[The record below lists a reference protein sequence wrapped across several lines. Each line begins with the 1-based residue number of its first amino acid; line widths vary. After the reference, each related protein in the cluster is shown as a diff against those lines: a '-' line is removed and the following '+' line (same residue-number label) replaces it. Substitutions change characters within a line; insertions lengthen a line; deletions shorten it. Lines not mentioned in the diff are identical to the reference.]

1 MIMRSRLDSQLSQL
15 NVELTELGA
24 LCETAIAD
32 SAEALVRGDAELAGR
47 VPPIADEIDRRE
59 RGIETLCMRM
69 LLQQQPVAGDLRRIS
84 AALRMINDME
94 RIGDQADD
102 IAEILLCRAGR
113 PLSAGDTLRDMA
125 RATIRMVSESVDA
138 YVRQDVALAERVIAS
153 DDEVD
158 GYFDRVKT
166 HLIDRIAKDV
176 DDGEATLDLLMIA
189 KYYERIGDHAT
200 NIAEWVMFSVTGVH
214 KTEAT

>member
-94 RIGDQADD
+94 RIGDQAKD
-102 IAEILLCRAGR
+102 IAEIIGFLGGR
-113 PLSAGDTLRDMA
+113 ISDNSETLRGMA
-125 RATIRMVSESVDA
+125 LCTIRMVTESVDA
-138 YVRQDVALAERVIAS
+138 YVRRDIALARKVIS
-153 DDEVD
+153 DDDEVD
-158 GYFDRVKT
+158 ERFLRVKRE
-166 HLIDRIAKDV
+166 LISDIAKKPDE
-176 DDGEATLDLLMIA
+176 GEFSLDILMIA
-189 KYYERIGDHAT
+189 KYLERIGDHAV
-200 NIAEWVMFSVTGVH
+200 NIAQWVIFSFP
-214 KTEAT
+214 EQAAR

>member
-24 LCETAIAD
+24 LCETAIAN
-32 SAEALVRGDAELAGR
+32 SARALVRGDAELAGR

-94 RIGDQADD
+94 RIGDQAKD
-102 IAEILLCRAGR
+102 IAEIIGFLGGR
-113 PLSAGDTLRDMA
+113 ISENSETLRGMA
-125 RATIRMVSESVDA
+125 LCTIRMVTESVDA
-138 YVRQDVALAERVIAS
+138 YVRRDIALARKVIS
-153 DDEVD
+153 NDDEVD
-158 GYFDRVKT
+158 ERFLRVKRE
-166 HLIDRIAKDV
+166 LISDIAKKP
-176 DDGEATLDLLMIA
+176 DDGEFALDILMIA
-189 KYYERIGDHAT
+189 KYLERIGDHAV
-200 NIAEWVMFSVTGVH
+200 NIAQWVIFSFP
-214 KTEAT
+214 EQAAR

>member
-24 LCETAIAD
+24 LCETAIAN
-32 SAEALVRGDAELAGR
+32 SARALVRGDAEFAGR

-94 RIGDQADD
+94 RIGDQAKD
-102 IAEILLCRAGR
+102 IAEIIGFLGGR
-113 PLSAGDTLRDMA
+113 ISENSETLRGMA
-125 RATIRMVSESVDA
+125 LCTIRMVTESVDA
-138 YVRQDVALAERVIAS
+138 YVRRDIALARKVIS
-153 DDEVD
+153 DDDEVD
-158 GYFDRVKT
+158 ERFLRVKRE
-166 HLIDRIAKDV
+166 LISDIAKKP
-176 DDGEATLDLLMIA
+176 DDGEFALDILMIA
-189 KYYERIGDHAT
+189 KYLERIGDHAV
-200 NIAEWVMFSVTGVH
+200 NIAQWVIFSFP
-214 KTEAT
+214 EQAAR

>member
-94 RIGDQADD
+94 RIGDQAKD
-102 IAEILLCRAGR
+102 IAEIIGFLGGR
-113 PLSAGDTLRDMA
+113 ISENSETLRGMA
-125 RATIRMVSESVDA
+125 LCTIRMVTESVDA
-138 YVRQDVALAERVIAS
+138 YVRRDIALARKVIS
-153 DDEVD
+153 DDDEVD
-158 GYFDRVKT
+158 ERFLRVKRE
-166 HLIDRIAKDV
+166 LISDIAKKP
-176 DDGEATLDLLMIA
+176 DDGEFSLDILMIA
-189 KYYERIGDHAT
+189 KYLERIGDHAV
-200 NIAEWVMFSVTGVH
+200 NIAQWVIFSFP
-214 KTEAT
+214 EQAAR

>member
-94 RIGDQADD
+94 RIGDQAKD
-102 IAEILLCRAGR
+102 IAEIIGFLGGR
-113 PLSAGDTLRDMA
+113 ISENSETLRGMA
-125 RATIRMVSESVDA
+125 LCTIRMVTESVDA
-138 YVRQDVALAERVIAS
+138 YVRRDIALARKVIS
-153 DDEVD
+153 DDDEVD
-158 GYFDRVKT
+158 ERFLRVKRE
-166 HLIDRIAKDV
+166 LISDIAKKP
-176 DDGEATLDLLMIA
+176 DDGEFALDILMVA
-189 KYYERIGDHAT
+189 KYLERIGDHAV
-200 NIAEWVMFSVTGVH
+200 NIAQWVIFSFP
-214 KTEAT
+214 EQAAR

>member
-1 MIMRSRLDSQLSQL
+1 MNMRSRLDSQLSQL

-94 RIGDQADD
+94 RIGDQAKD
-102 IAEILLCRAGR
+102 IAEIIGFLGGR
-113 PLSAGDTLRDMA
+113 ISENSETLRGMA
-125 RATIRMVSESVDA
+125 LCTIRMVTESVDA
-138 YVRQDVALAERVIAS
+138 YVRRDIALARKVIS
-153 DDEVD
+153 DDDEVD
-158 GYFDRVKT
+158 ERFLRVKRE
-166 HLIDRIAKDV
+166 LISDIAKKP
-176 DDGEATLDLLMIA
+176 DDGEFALDILMIA
-189 KYYERIGDHAT
+189 KYLERIGDHAV
-200 NIAEWVMFSVTGVH
+200 NIAQWVIFSFP
-214 KTEAT
+214 EQAAR

>member
-24 LCETAIAD
+24 LCETAIAN
-32 SAEALVRGDAELAGR
+32 SARALVRGDAELAGR

-94 RIGDQADD
+94 RIGDQAKD
-102 IAEILLCRAGR
+102 IAEIIGFLGGR
-113 PLSAGDTLRDMA
+113 ISENSETLRGMA
-125 RATIRMVSESVDA
+125 LCTIRMVTESVDA
-138 YVRQDVALAERVIAS
+138 YVRRDIALARKVIS
-153 DDEVD
+153 DDDEVD
-158 GYFDRVKT
+158 ERFLRVKRE
-166 HLIDRIAKDV
+166 LISDMAKKP
-176 DDGEATLDLLMIA
+176 DDGEFAPDILMIA
-189 KYYERIGDHAT
+189 KYLERIGDHAV
-200 NIAEWVMFSVTGVH
+200 NIAQWVLFSFP
-214 KTEAT
+214 EQAAR

>member
-94 RIGDQADD
+94 RIGDQAKD
-102 IAEILLCRAGR
+102 IAEIIGFLGGR
-113 PLSAGDTLRDMA
+113 ISENSETLRGMA
-125 RATIRMVSESVDA
+125 LCTIRMVTESVDA
-138 YVRQDVALAERVIAS
+138 YVRRDIALARKVIS
-153 DDEVD
+153 DDDSVD
-158 GYFDRVKT
+158 ECFLRVKRE
-166 HLIDRIAKDV
+166 LISDIAKKP
-176 DDGEATLDLLMIA
+176 DDGEFALDILMIA
-189 KYYERIGDHAT
+189 KYLERIGDHAV
-200 NIAEWVMFSVTGVH
+200 NIAQWVIFSFP
-214 KTEAT
+214 EQAAR

>member
-1 MIMRSRLDSQLSQL
+1 MTMRSRLDSQLSQL

-94 RIGDQADD
+94 RIGDQAKD
-102 IAEILLCRAGR
+102 IAEIIGFLGGR
-113 PLSAGDTLRDMA
+113 ISDNSETLRGMA
-125 RATIRMVSESVDA
+125 LCTIMMVTESVDA
-138 YVRQDVALAERVIAS
+138 YVRRDIALARKVIS
-153 DDEVD
+153 DDDEVD
-158 GYFDRVKT
+158 ERFLRVKRE
-166 HLIDRIAKDV
+166 LISDIAKKP
-176 DDGEATLDLLMIA
+176 DDGEFALDILMIA
-189 KYYERIGDHAT
+189 KYLERIGDHAV
-200 NIAEWVMFSVTGVH
+200 NIAQWVIFSFP
-214 KTEAT
+214 EQAAR

>member
-24 LCETAIAD
+24 LCETAIAN
-32 SAEALVRGDAELAGR
+32 SARALVRGDAELAGR

-94 RIGDQADD
+94 RIGDQAKD
-102 IAEILLCRAGR
+102 IAEIIGFLGGR
-113 PLSAGDTLRDMA
+113 ISENSETLRGMA
-125 RATIRMVSESVDA
+125 LCTIRMVTESVDA
-138 YVRQDVALAERVIAS
+138 FVRRDIALARKVIS
-153 DDEVD
+153 DDDEVD
-158 GYFDRVKT
+158 ERFLRVKRE
-166 HLIDRIAKDV
+166 LISDIAKKP
-176 DDGEATLDLLMIA
+176 DDGEFALDILMIA
-189 KYYERIGDHAT
+189 KYLERIGDHAV
-200 NIAEWVMFSVTGVH
+200 NIAQWVIFSFP
-214 KTEAT
+214 EQAAR

>member
-24 LCETAIAD
+24 LCETAIAN
-32 SAEALVRGDAELAGR
+32 SARALVRGDAELAGR

-94 RIGDQADD
+94 RIGDQAKD
-102 IAEILLCRAGR
+102 IAEIIGFLGGR
-113 PLSAGDTLRDMA
+113 ISENSETLRGMA
-125 RATIRMVSESVDA
+125 LCTIRMVTESVDA
-138 YVRQDVALAERVIAS
+138 YVRRDIALARKVIS
-153 DDEVD
+153 DDDEVD
-158 GYFDRVKT
+158 ERFLRVKRE
-166 HLIDRIAKDV
+166 LISDIAKKP
-176 DDGEATLDLLMIA
+176 DDGEFALDILMIA
-189 KYYERIGDHAT
+189 KYLERIGDHAV
-200 NIAEWVMFSVTGVH
+200 NIAQRVIFSFP
-214 KTEAT
+214 EQAAR

>member
-1 MIMRSRLDSQLSQL
+1 MTMRSRLDSQLSQL

-59 RGIETLCMRM
+59 RCIETLCMRM

-94 RIGDQADD
+94 RIGDQAKD
-102 IAEILLCRAGR
+102 IAEIIGFLGGR
-113 PLSAGDTLRDMA
+113 ISENSETLRGMA
-125 RATIRMVSESVDA
+125 LCTIRMVTESVDA
-138 YVRQDVALAERVIAS
+138 YVRRDIALAHKVIS
-153 DDEVD
+153 DDDEVD
-158 GYFDRVKT
+158 ERFLRVKRE
-166 HLIDRIAKDV
+166 LISDIAKKP
-176 DDGEATLDLLMIA
+176 DDGEFALDILMIA
-189 KYYERIGDHAT
+189 KYLERIGDHAV
-200 NIAEWVMFSVTGVH
+200 NIAQWVIFSFP
-214 KTEAT
+214 EQAAR

>member
-94 RIGDQADD
+94 RIGDQAKD
-102 IAEILLCRAGR
+102 IAEIIGFLGGR
-113 PLSAGDTLRDMA
+113 ISDNSETLRGMA
-125 RATIRMVSESVDA
+125 LCTIRMVTESVDA
-138 YVRQDVALAERVIAS
+138 YVRRDIALARKVIS
-153 DDEVD
+153 DDDEVD
-158 GYFDRVKT
+158 ERFLRVKRE
-166 HLIDRIAKDV
+166 LISDIAKKP
-176 DDGEATLDLLMIA
+176 DDGEFSLDILMIA
-189 KYYERIGDHAT
+189 KYLERIGDHAV
-200 NIAEWVMFSVTGVH
+200 NIAQWVIFSFP
-214 KTEAT
+214 EQAAR

>member
-1 MIMRSRLDSQLSQL
+1 MTMRSRLDSQLSQL

-94 RIGDQADD
+94 RIGDQAKD
-102 IAEILLCRAGR
+102 IAEIIGFLGGR
-113 PLSAGDTLRDMA
+113 ISENSETLRGMA
-125 RATIRMVSESVDA
+125 LCTIRMVTESVDA
-138 YVRQDVALAERVIAS
+138 YVRRDIALARKVIS
-153 DDEVD
+153 DDDEVD
-158 GYFDRVKT
+158 ERFLRVKRE
-166 HLIDRIAKDV
+166 LISDIAKKP
-176 DDGEATLDLLMIA
+176 DDGEFSLDILMIA
-189 KYYERIGDHAT
+189 KYLERIGDHAV
-200 NIAEWVMFSVTGVH
+200 NIAQWVIFSFP
-214 KTEAT
+214 EQAAR

>member
-59 RGIETLCMRM
+59 RGIETLCMRL

-94 RIGDQADD
+94 RIGDQAKD
-102 IAEILLCRAGR
+102 IAEIIGFLGGR
-113 PLSAGDTLRDMA
+113 ISENSETLRGMA
-125 RATIRMVSESVDA
+125 LCTIRMVTESVDA
-138 YVRQDVALAERVIAS
+138 YVRRDIALARKVIS
-153 DDEVD
+153 DDDEVD
-158 GYFDRVKT
+158 ERFLRVKRE
-166 HLIDRIAKDV
+166 LISDIAKKP
-176 DDGEATLDLLMIA
+176 DDGEFSLDILMIA
-189 KYYERIGDHAT
+189 KYLERIGDHAV
-200 NIAEWVMFSVTGVH
+200 NIAQWVIFSFP
-214 KTEAT
+214 EQAAR

>member
-1 MIMRSRLDSQLSQL
+1 MTMRSRLDSQLSQL

-94 RIGDQADD
+94 RIGDQAKD
-102 IAEILLCRAGR
+102 IAEIIGFLGGR
-113 PLSAGDTLRDMA
+113 ISDNSETLRGMA
-125 RATIRMVSESVDA
+125 LCTIRMVTESVDA
-138 YVRQDVALAERVIAS
+138 YVRRDIALACKVIS
-153 DDEVD
+153 DDDEVD
-158 GYFDRVKT
+158 ERFLRVKRE
-166 HLIDRIAKDV
+166 LISDIAKKP
-176 DDGEATLDLLMIA
+176 DDGEFALDILMIA
-189 KYYERIGDHAT
+189 KYLERIGDHAV
-200 NIAEWVMFSVTGVH
+200 NIAQWVIFSFP
-214 KTEAT
+214 EQAAR

>member
-1 MIMRSRLDSQLSQL
+1 MTMRSRLDSQLSQL

-94 RIGDQADD
+94 LIGDQAKD
-102 IAEILLCRAGR
+102 IAEIIGFLGGR
-113 PLSAGDTLRDMA
+113 ISENSETLRGMA
-125 RATIRMVSESVDA
+125 LCTIRMVTESVDA
-138 YVRQDVALAERVIAS
+138 YVRRDIALARKVIS
-153 DDEVD
+153 DDDEVD
-158 GYFDRVKT
+158 ERFLRVKRE
-166 HLIDRIAKDV
+166 LISDIAKKP
-176 DDGEATLDLLMIA
+176 DDGEFALDILMIA
-189 KYYERIGDHAT
+189 KYLERIGDHAV
-200 NIAEWVMFSVTGVH
+200 NIAQWVIFSFP
-214 KTEAT
+214 EQAAR

>member
-24 LCETAIAD
+24 LCETAIAN
-32 SAEALVRGDAELAGR
+32 SARALVRGDAELAGR

-94 RIGDQADD
+94 RIGDQAKD
-102 IAEILLCRAGR
+102 IAEIIGFLDGR
-113 PLSAGDTLRDMA
+113 ISENSETLRGMA
-125 RATIRMVSESVDA
+125 LCTIRMVTESVDA
-138 YVRQDVALAERVIAS
+138 YVRRDIALARKVIS
-153 DDEVD
+153 DDDEVD
-158 GYFDRVKT
+158 ERFLRVKRE
-166 HLIDRIAKDV
+166 LISDIAKKP
-176 DDGEATLDLLMIA
+176 DDGEFALDILMIA
-189 KYYERIGDHAT
+189 KYLERIGDHAV
-200 NIAEWVMFSVTGVH
+200 NIAQWVIFSFP
-214 KTEAT
+214 EQAAR

>member
-24 LCETAIAD
+24 LCETAIAN
-32 SAEALVRGDAELAGR
+32 SARALVRGDAELAGR

-94 RIGDQADD
+94 RIGDQAKD
-102 IAEILLCRAGR
+102 IAEIIGFLGGR
-113 PLSAGDTLRDMA
+113 ISENSETLRGMA
-125 RATIRMVSESVDA
+125 LCTIRMVTESVDA
-138 YVRQDVALAERVIAS
+138 YVRRDIALARKVIS
-153 DDEVD
+153 DDDEVD
-158 GYFDRVKT
+158 ERFLRVKRE
-166 HLIDRIAKDV
+166 LISDIAKKP
-176 DDGEATLDLLMIA
+176 DDGEFALDILMIA
-189 KYYERIGDHAT
+189 KYLERIGDHAV
-200 NIAEWVMFSVTGVH
+200 NIAQWVIYSFP
-214 KTEAT
+214 EQAAR

>member
-24 LCETAIAD
+24 LCETAIAN
-32 SAEALVRGDAELAGR
+32 SARALVRGDAELAGR

-94 RIGDQADD
+94 RIGDQAKD
-102 IAEILLCRAGR
+102 IAEIIGFLGGR
-113 PLSAGDTLRDMA
+113 ISENSETLRGMA
-125 RATIRMVSESVDA
+125 LCTIRMVTESVDA
-138 YVRQDVALAERVIAS
+138 YVRRDIALARKVIS
-153 DDEVD
+153 DDDEVD
-158 GYFDRVKT
+158 ERFLRVKRE
-166 HLIDRIAKDV
+166 LISDIAKKP
-176 DDGEATLDLLMIA
+176 DDGEFALDILMIA
-189 KYYERIGDHAT
+189 KYLERIGDHAV
-200 NIAEWVMFSVTGVH
+200 NIAQWVIFSFP
-214 KTEAT
+214 EQAAR

>member
-94 RIGDQADD
+94 RIGDQAKD
-102 IAEILLCRAGR
+102 IAEIIGFLGGR
-113 PLSAGDTLRDMA
+113 ISENSETLRGMA
-125 RATIRMVSESVDA
+125 LCTIRMVTESVDA
-138 YVRQDVALAERVIAS
+138 YVRRDIALARKVIS
-153 DDEVD
+153 DDDEVD
-158 GYFDRVKT
+158 ERFLRVKRE
-166 HLIDRIAKDV
+166 LISDIAKKP
-176 DDGEATLDLLMIA
+176 DDGEFALDILMIA
-189 KYYERIGDHAT
+189 KYLERIGDHAV
-200 NIAEWVMFSVTGVH
+200 NIAQWVIFSFP
-214 KTEAT
+214 EQAAR

>member
-24 LCETAIAD
+24 LCETAIAN
-32 SAEALVRGDAELAGR
+32 SARALVRGDAELAGR

-94 RIGDQADD
+94 RIGDQAKD
-102 IAEILLCRAGR
+102 IAEIIGFLGGR
-113 PLSAGDTLRDMA
+113 ISENSETLRGMA
-125 RATIRMVSESVDA
+125 LCTIRMVTESVDA
-138 YVRQDVALAERVIAS
+138 YVRRDIALARKVIS
-153 DDEVD
+153 DDDEVD
-158 GYFDRVKT
+158 ERFLRVKRE
-166 HLIDRIAKDV
+166 LISDIAKKP
-176 DDGEATLDLLMIA
+176 DDGEFALDILMVA
-189 KYYERIGDHAT
+189 KYLERIGDHAV
-200 NIAEWVMFSVTGVH
+200 NIAQWVIFSFP
-214 KTEAT
+214 EQAAR

>member
-24 LCETAIAD
+24 LCETAIAN
-32 SAEALVRGDAELAGR
+32 SARALVRGDAELAGR

-94 RIGDQADD
+94 RIGDQAKD
-102 IAEILLCRAGR
+102 IAEIIGFLGGR
-113 PLSAGDTLRDMA
+113 ISENSETLRGMA
-125 RATIRMVSESVDA
+125 LCTIRMVTESVDA
-138 YVRQDVALAERVIAS
+138 YVRRDVALARKVIS
-153 DDEVD
+153 DDDEVD
-158 GYFDRVKT
+158 ERFLRVKRE
-166 HLIDRIAKDV
+166 LISDISKKP
-176 DDGEATLDLLMIA
+176 DDGEFSLDILMIA
-189 KYYERIGDHAT
+189 KYLERIGDHAV
-200 NIAEWVMFSVTGVH
+200 NIAQWVIFSFP
-214 KTEAT
+214 EQAAR

>member
-24 LCETAIAD
+24 LCETAIAN
-32 SAEALVRGDAELAGR
+32 SARALVRGDADLAGR

-94 RIGDQADD
+94 RIGDQAKD
-102 IAEILLCRAGR
+102 IAEIIGFLGGR
-113 PLSAGDTLRDMA
+113 ISENSETLRGMA
-125 RATIRMVSESVDA
+125 LCTIRMVTESVDA
-138 YVRQDVALAERVIAS
+138 YVRRDIALARKVIS
-153 DDEVD
+153 DDDEVD
-158 GYFDRVKT
+158 ERFLRVKRE
-166 HLIDRIAKDV
+166 LISDIAKKP
-176 DDGEATLDLLMIA
+176 DDGEFALDILMIA
-189 KYYERIGDHAT
+189 KYLERIGDHAV
-200 NIAEWVMFSVTGVH
+200 NIAQWVIFSFP
-214 KTEAT
+214 EQAAR

>member
-1 MIMRSRLDSQLSQL
+1 MIMRSRLDSQLLQL

-24 LCETAIAD
+24 LCETAIAN

-94 RIGDQADD
+94 RIGDQAKD
-102 IAEILLCRAGR
+102 IAEIIGFLGGR
-113 PLSAGDTLRDMA
+113 ISENSETLRGMA
-125 RATIRMVSESVDA
+125 LCTIRMVTESVDA
-138 YVRQDVALAERVIAS
+138 YVRRDIALARKVIS
-153 DDEVD
+153 DDDEVD
-158 GYFDRVKT
+158 ECFLRVKRE
-166 HLIDRIAKDV
+166 LISDIAKKP
-176 DDGEATLDLLMIA
+176 DDGEFALDILMVA
-189 KYYERIGDHAT
+189 KYLERIGDHAV
-200 NIAEWVMFSVTGVH
+200 NIAQWVIFSFP
-214 KTEAT
+214 EQAAR

>member
-1 MIMRSRLDSQLSQL
+1 MTMRSRLDSQLSQL

-94 RIGDQADD
+94 RIGDQAKD
-102 IAEILLCRAGR
+102 IAEIIGFLGGR
-113 PLSAGDTLRDMA
+113 ISENSETLRGMA
-125 RATIRMVSESVDA
+125 LCTIRMVTESVDA
-138 YVRQDVALAERVIAS
+138 YVRRDIALARKVIS
-153 DDEVD
+153 DDDEVD
-158 GYFDRVKT
+158 ERFLRVKRE
-166 HLIDRIAKDV
+166 LISDIAKKP
-176 DDGEATLDLLMIA
+176 DDGEFALDILMIA
-189 KYYERIGDHAT
+189 KYLERIGDHAV
-200 NIAEWVMFSVTGVH
+200 NIAQWVIFSFP
-214 KTEAT
+214 EQAAR